1 MTLRSPPFSRVALLI
16 PCQMMASGIEH
27 HLKEQNNVWQCWR
40 MHSLTEARLR
50 LVTSNIEM
58 LVIGFS
64 WQQANWQQQLQFIR
78 ALRQTRP
85 GMRIVAIVDVYIPYF
100 LRELSELDV
109 DAIVSQHDS
118 LAEIA
123 EAFAQIGHGTFYCSA
138 RIKNVLSDNLSK
150 VSDEVTLRLMELRV
164 LQHLLDGDS
173 VKRTAKLLLRSE
185 KTVMALKG
193 KAMHK
198 LGITHCAELVAMKDM
213 LEYLYLE
220 LVLHDDTDHSVD
232 SLSSRICG
240 HNREIKT
247 LPTWLPPPVKVIHSR
262 VVMAGHYPARKE

>member
-1 MTLRSPPFSRVALLI
+1 MTLRSPTFSRVALLI
-16 PCQMMASGIEH
+16 PCQMMAIGIEH
-27 HLKEQNNVWQCWR
+27 QLKAQNNVWQCWR
-40 MHSLTEARLR
+40 MRSLTEARLR

-58 LVIGFS
+58 LVMGFS
-64 WQQANWQQQLQFIR
+64 WQQADWQQQLQFIR

-85 GMRIVAIVDVYIPYF
+85 GMKIAVIVDVYIPYF
-100 LRELSELDV
+100 LRRLSELDV
-109 DAIVSQHDS
+109 NAILSQHDS
-118 LAEIA
+118 LAEMA
-123 EAFAQIGHGTFYCSA
+123 EAFAQIGLGTSYCSA

-198 LGITHCAELVAMKDM
+198 LGITHCVELVAMKDM

-220 LVLHDDTDHSVD
+220 MVLHGHTDHSVD
-232 SLSSRICG
+232 SLSGRMCG
-240 HNREIKT
+240 HDREIKT
-247 LPTWLPPPVKVIHSR
+247 LPTWLPPPVKVIHSW
-262 VVMAGHYPARKE
+262 VVTAGHYPARKE